1 MTAEPNNV
9 EVDFHGGQSCPSL
22 CCDALEPLPPF
33 TIRFVRFVAKYS
45 RNVGTIKRRMSH

>member
-1 MTAEPNNV
+1 MWKSIFMVARAAPRFVATPW
-9 EVDFHGGQSCPSL
+9 
-22 CCDALEPLPPF
+22 PLPPF